1 MILFKDSNDVL
12 LFVQVEDRAKLHAGI
27 ERDLERQAKKRVV
40 NQQLLVQQQELTKLY
55 RQAETTE
62 AQGEKEA

>member
-1 MILFKDSNDVL
+1 M
-12 LFVQVEDRAKLHAGI
+12 QVEDRAKLHAGI

-40 NQQLLVQQQELTKLY
+40 NQQLLVQQRELTKLY
-55 RQAETTE
+55 RQAEATE